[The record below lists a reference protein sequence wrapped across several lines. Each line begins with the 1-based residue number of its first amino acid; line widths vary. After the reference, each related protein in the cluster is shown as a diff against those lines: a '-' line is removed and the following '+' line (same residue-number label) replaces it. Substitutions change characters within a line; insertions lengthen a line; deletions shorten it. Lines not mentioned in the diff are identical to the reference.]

1 MPGGITNVNY
11 RVDADGQA
19 FVVRIATEGTE
30 RFGIDRLREYRC
42 ATAASRTGVAPEV
55 VYALLDEGILVT
67 RFVVGRP
74 LSRTEMAKPEVMKR
88 VAQSMH
94 RYHEGPAFE
103 GSFSPFR
110 TIEAYLR
117 EARHSGAPLPEDID
131 EMHSRVR
138 EIEAALRPDQM
149 TVAPCHND
157 LWGPNLI
164 DDGLQVY
171 IVDWEYAGMG
181 DLFFDLANF
190 AMYQDASDG
199 QSDVQDEALLRAYFG
214 EVSNAALAR
223 LKLLKVVA
231 EIREALWYVVGLTV
245 SSARSD
251 FAGHA
256 EIHFTRYRQALGDPR
271 LPSWLDAAAR
281 IA

>member
-1 MPGGITNVNY
+1 MD
-11 RVDADGQA
+11 VDEEA
-19 FVVRIATEGTE
+19 FVVRIAAEGAE
-30 RFGIDRLREYRC
+30 RLGVDRQREYQC
-42 ATAASRTGVAPEV
+42 AVAASRTGVAPEV
-55 VYALLDEGILVT
+55 VHALPEEGLLVT
-67 RFVVGRP
+67 RFVTGQP
-74 LSRTEMAKPEVMKR
+74 LSRTEMVKPEVMER
-88 VAQSMH
+88 VVRSIR
-94 RYHEGPAFE
+94 RYHGGPAFE

-131 EMHSRVR
+131 EMHARIP
-138 EIEAALRPDQM
+138 EIEAALQRDQT

-164 DDGLQVY
+164 DDGLQVR

-190 AMYQDASDG
+190 AKYQDASAG
-199 QSDVQDEALLRAYFG
+199 RSDVQDEALLRAYFG

-223 LKLLKVVA
+223 LKLLKIVA
-231 EIREALWYVVGLTV
+231 ELREALWYVVGLTV
-245 SSARSD
+245 SSAQSD

-256 EIHFTRYRQALGDPR
+256 EIHFTRHRRALGDPR